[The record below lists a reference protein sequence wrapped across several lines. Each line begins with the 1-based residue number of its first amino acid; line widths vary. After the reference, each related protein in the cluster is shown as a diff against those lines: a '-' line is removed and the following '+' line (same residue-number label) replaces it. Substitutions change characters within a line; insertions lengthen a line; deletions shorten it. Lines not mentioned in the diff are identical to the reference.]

1 MQTSFLGGGAPEF
14 FTIITEFLVLCKGSD
29 NF

>member
-14 FTIITEFLVLCKGSD
+14 FLIIAEFSNLCKGSD